1 MVVINREQVT
11 HVEMSWNRE
20 AYIYFNGYALKLWV
34 SHEADQEILFNFIE
48 GIFCYQKPKKQV
60 PNVIKTRVMK

>member
-11 HVEMSWNRE
+11 HIEMSGQCG

-34 SHEADQEILFNFIE
+34 TNEADQEILLNFRSE
-48 GIFCYQKPKKQV
+48 VEFKLKQV
-60 PNVIKTRVMK
+60 PRVIKTRVVR